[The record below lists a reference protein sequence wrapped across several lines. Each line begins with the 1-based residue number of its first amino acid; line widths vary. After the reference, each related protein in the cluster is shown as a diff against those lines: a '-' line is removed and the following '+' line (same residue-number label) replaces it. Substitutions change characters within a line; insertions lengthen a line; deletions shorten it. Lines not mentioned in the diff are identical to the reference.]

1 MSSPHPPFTAM
12 VRDFFERHLIVERQV
27 SRNTLVAYRDAMR
40 LFLRFLD
47 RPAEALDFDVLSV
60 DIVRAFL
67 HWLQT
72 ERECSPRTRN
82 HRLAVLKS
90 FAAFVALVDPRHLER
105 CRQVRQLP
113 RAKVERPEPDWLT
126 TQELDCLIKA
136 VRPAHRERDR
146 ALLLLMYDTGAR
158 VQEIVDL
165 NVRDIHDESRAFV
178 QFQAKGGRQRTNV
191 LGDATVTAIKRW
203 LTVRGTPALDAPV
216 FVNTR
221 GERITRSGISWIV
234 ERTAKRAQ
242 LEPEHAAR
250 VTPHVIRHTTA
261 MHLLEADVDIT
272 TVAAWLGH
280 ASLET
285 TNEYVQITLRM
296 KQEALASLE
305 QPEIL
310 NDASY
315 PEGPLVAWLDALC
328 STPRYAQKREA
339 ETPTFLHRGSPL
351 RITGGCA

>member
-1 MSSPHPPFTAM
+1 MSRLHPSFTGL

-27 SRNTLVAYRDAMR
+27 SDNTLIAYRDAIR
-40 LFLRFLD
+40 LFLLFVD
-47 RPAEALDFDVLSV
+47 RPAERLDFDVLCV
-60 DIVRAFL
+60 DTVRKFL
-67 HWLQT
+67 GWLEA
-72 ERECSPRTRN
+72 ERGCGPRTRN
-82 HRLAVLKS
+82 HRLAVLKA

-105 CRQVRQLP
+105 CRQIRQMP

-126 TQELDCLIKA
+126 TQELSRLIDA
-136 VRPAHRERDR
+136 VRPTHQERDR

-158 VQEIVDL
+158 VQEIADL
-165 NVRDIHDESRAFV
+165 NVGDVQERSRAFV

-191 LGDATVTAIKRW
+191 LGDATVAAIQRW
-203 LTVRGTPALDAPV
+203 LALRGTLAPDAPL

-221 GERITRSGISWIV
+221 GARITRSGISWIV
-234 ERTAKRAQ
+234 EQTAERAQ

-261 MHLLEADVDIT
+261 MHLLEAGVDIT

-305 QPEIL
+305 QPAVL
-310 NDASY
+310 DDASY
-315 PEGPLVAWLDALC
+315 PDDPLIAWLDALC
-328 STPRYAQKREA
+328 GTPRYVQKEEDEPAGFRD
-339 ETPTFLHRGSPL
+339 RGSPL